1 MPRARLTTLTWSLI
15 FGGMLLMP
23 LGLLQPDTE
32 STLRWVL
39 VAGSV
44 VAIAIGVILI
54 WVRSTMK
61 DGK

>member
-1 MPRARLTTLTWSLI
+1 MSRARLARLTWSLI

-23 LGLLQPDTE
+23 LGLLQPDAQ
-32 STLRWVL
+32 STLRWVIL
-39 VAGSV
+39 AGSA
-44 VAIAIGVILI
+44 VAITIGVILI

>member
-1 MPRARLTTLTWSLI
+1 MPSGRIARWTWGLI
-15 FGGMLLMP
+15 FGGMLVMP
-23 LGLLQPDTE
+23 LGLLQRDTD

-39 VAGSV
+39 VAGSA
-44 VAIAIGVILI
+44 VAITIGVVLI